1 MENLHDYWVFR
12 LCLNLLGYASVG
24 VPIFLL
30 IFLVKRRNLLDRF
43 ASDSTASKLIRQ
55 LIYGQE
61 GSLIDDGRGGASRGP
76 SDGDSFLQQATSLA
90 FCFTGL
96 QAAFLTW
103 GVLQERIMTIPYGQ
117 NGDLSVVGEKFANS
131 QFLVF
136 MNRISAFVV
145 SGVVVLIKDQPRH
158 MAPCYKYSFSSF
170 SNIMS
175 SWFQYEALKFVS
187 FPTQVIAKS
196 TKVIPV
202 MLMGK
207 CVSGKK
213 YQFYEYLTAVMIS
226 AGVAIFLLSS
236 GDHST
241 KNTVTTFSG
250 VILLFGYVLFDSFTS
265 NWQGELFTQYKMT
278 SFQMMCGVN
287 FFSII
292 FCGVSLIEQGGFL
305 ESISFMMRHPQ
316 FLYHVLLLSSCG
328 AGGQL
333 FIFHTIAAFGPV
345 TFTIIMTI
353 RQGLSILLSCIIY
366 RHPITSGAFFGM
378 ILVFG
383 AVFLKIYA
391 SRRLKALTALK
402 AQKTQLNTS
411 NV

>member
-1 MENLHDYWVFR
+1 MEAFREYWIFR
-12 LCLNLLGYASVG
+12 LGLNLLGYASVG
-24 VPIFLL
+24 VPILAL
-30 IFLVKRRNLLDRF
+30 IFLVKKRSLLDRF
-43 ASDSTASKLIRQ
+43 APESTTAALIRK
-55 LIYGQE
+55 LIYGEE
-61 GSLIDDGRGGASRGP
+61 GTLIEETKAATSARVT
-76 SDGDSFLQQATSLA
+76 GDESFLRQAASLA
-90 FCFTGL
+90 FCFVGL

-117 NGDLSVVGEKFANS
+117 NGDMSVVGEKFTNS

-136 MNRISAFVV
+136 MNRISAFLVAGCILV
-145 SGVVVLIKDQPRH
+145 IKDQPRH
-158 MAPCYKYSFSSF
+158 RAPFYKYAFSSF

-226 AGVAIFLLSS
+226 AGVAIFLLCS

-241 KNTVTTFSG
+241 KTTVTTFSG
-250 VILLFGYVLFDSFTS
+250 LILLAGYVLFDSFTS
-265 NWQGELFTQYKMT
+265 NWQGELFSQYKMT

-292 FCGVSLIEQGGFL
+292 FCGVSLVEQGGFL
-305 ESISFMMRHPQ
+305 ESVSFMMRHPQ
-316 FLYHVLLLSSCG
+316 FIYHVCLLSTCG

-333 FIFHTIAAFGPV
+333 FIFHTISAFGPV
-345 TFTIIMTI
+345 TFTIIMAI

-366 RHPITSGAFFGM
+366 RHPISAGAFFGM
-378 ILVFG
+378 VLVFS
-383 AVFLKIYA
+383 AVFLRIYA
-391 SRRLKALTALK
+391 NRRLKAINAK
-402 AQKTQLNTS
+402 KTQQNAA
-411 NV
+411 NVSRV

>member
-1 MENLHDYWVFR
+1 MENLRDYWIFR
-12 LCLNLLGYASVG
+12 LAFNLVGYASVG
-24 VPIFLL
+24 VPIFVL
-30 IFLVKRRNLLDRF
+30 IFLVKKRRLLERIGP
-43 ASDSTASKLIRQ
+43 DSAPARLIRQ
-55 LIYGQE
+55 LVYGE
-61 GSLIDDGRGGASRGP
+61 EASLINDAKSPSSKSPGD
-76 SDGDSFLQQATSLA
+76 SDGDSFLRQAASLA
-90 FCFTGL
+90 FCFMGL

-117 NGDLSVVGEKFANS
+117 NGDLSVAGEKFTNS

-136 MNRISAFVV
+136 MNRISAFLVA
-145 SGVVVLIKDQPRH
+145 GCVLFIKDQPRH

-207 CVSGKK
+207 CLSGKK

-226 AGVAIFLLSS
+226 TGVAIFLLCS
-236 GDHST
+236 GDHSSKT
-241 KNTVTTFSG
+241 TVTTFSG
-250 VILLFGYVLFDSFTS
+250 LIMLVGYVLFDSFTS
-265 NWQGELFTQYKMT
+265 NWQGELFSKYKMT

-292 FCGVSLIEQGGFL
+292 FCGVSLIEQGGFF
-305 ESISFMMRHPQ
+305 ESVSFMMRHPQ
-316 FLYHVLLLSSCG
+316 FVYHVILLSTCG

-333 FIFHTIAAFGPV
+333 FIFHTIATFGPV

-366 RHPITSGAFFGM
+366 SHPVTTGAFFGM
-378 ILVFG
+378 VLVFS
-383 AVFLKIYA
+383 AIFLRMYA
-391 SRRLKALTALK
+391 NRRLKAINAKK
-402 AQKTQLNTS
+402 AQANAS

>member
-1 MENLHDYWVFR
+1 MENFREYWMFR
-12 LCLNLLGYASVG
+12 LLLNLLGYASVG

-30 IFLVKRRNLLDRF
+30 VYLVKRRNLLDKF
-43 ASDSTASKLIRQ
+43 GSESTIAKVIRR
-55 LIYGQE
+55 LIYGE
-61 GSLIDDGRGGASRGP
+61 DASIIDTGKNVSSRGTG
-76 SDGDSFLQQATSLA
+76 DGDSFMQQALSLA

-117 NGDLSVVGEKFANS
+117 NGDPSVVGEKFTNS

-145 SGVVVLIKDQPRH
+145 SGLIIMIKDQPRH

-213 YQFYEYLTAVMIS
+213 YQFYEYFTAVMIS

-236 GDHST
+236 GDHSS

-250 VILLFGYVLFDSFTS
+250 LILLCGYVLFDSFTS
-265 NWQGELFTQYKMT
+265 NWQGELFSQYKMT

-345 TFTIIMTI
+345 TFTIIMAI

-366 RHPITSGAFFGM
+366 QHPITGGAFFGM
-378 ILVFG
+378 VLVFS
-383 AVFLKIYA
+383 AIFLKIYA
-391 SRRLKALTALK
+391 NRRLKALKAQK
-402 AQKTQLNTS
+402 AQKTQMNSS

>member
-1 MENLHDYWVFR
+1 MPRSEFQSPFSFFSSKEEICWT
-12 LCLNLLGYASVG
+12 
-24 VPIFLL
+24 
-30 IFLVKRRNLLDRF
+30 
-43 ASDSTASKLIRQ
+43 DSAKKKAAHCIRQ
-55 LIYGQE
+55 LIYGGE
-61 GSLIDDGRGGASRGP
+61 ASLIDNGKSGAASRGTT
-76 SDGDSFLQQATSLA
+76 DGDSFTRQALSLV
-90 FCFTGL
+90 FCFAGL

-117 NGDLSVVGEKFANS
+117 NGDLSIAGEKFTNS

-145 SGVVVLIKDQPRH
+145 SGVVMFIKDQPRH
-158 MAPCYKYSFSSF
+158 IAPFYKYSFSSF
-170 SNIMS
+170 SNVMS

-207 CVSGKK
+207 FVSGKK

-226 AGVAIFLLSS
+226 AGVAIFLLCS

-241 KNTVTTFSG
+241 KNKVTTFSG
-250 VILLFGYVLFDSFTS
+250 LILLSGYVLFDSFTS
-265 NWQGELFTQYKMT
+265 NWQGELFSQYKMT
-278 SFQMMCGVN
+278 PFQMMCGVN

-292 FCGVSLIEQGGFL
+292 FCGVSLTEQGGFL
-305 ESISFMMRHPQ
+305 ESVSFMMRHPQ

-333 FIFHTIAAFGPV
+333 FIFHTISAFGPV

-366 RHPITSGAFFGM
+366 RHPINSGALFGM
-378 ILVFG
+378 VLVFG
-383 AVFLKIYA
+383 AIFLKIYA
-391 SRRLKALTALK
+391 NRRLKALK
-402 AQKTQLNTS
+402 AQKIQLNSS
-411 NV
+411 NA